1 MDGARFA
8 NALARLGCSP
18 AEMTWRAGVDILSF
32 GATKNGAMS
41 ADAIVVFDRD
51 LVEPLSYRLRRAGQ
65 TWSKMRYASAQL
77 LAYVEGGL
85 YLRLATK
92 ANAVAARLGAGLAA
106 LPGVRLVA
114 PVEANLVFINL
125 PVPAINRLAA
135 TGLPFARRG
144 QDVIRFVTHFDST
157 EQEADEVI
165 ALVRDA
171 TSRG

>member
-18 AEMTWRAGVDILSF
+18 AEMTWRTGVDILSF

-125 PVPAINRLAA
+125 PALAINRLAA
-135 TGLPFARRG
+135 SGLQFARRG
-144 QDVIRFVTHFDST
+144 QDVIRFVARFDST
-157 EQEADEVI
+157 EQDADEVI
-165 ALVRDA
+165 ALVHRA
-171 TSRG
+171 IAGG